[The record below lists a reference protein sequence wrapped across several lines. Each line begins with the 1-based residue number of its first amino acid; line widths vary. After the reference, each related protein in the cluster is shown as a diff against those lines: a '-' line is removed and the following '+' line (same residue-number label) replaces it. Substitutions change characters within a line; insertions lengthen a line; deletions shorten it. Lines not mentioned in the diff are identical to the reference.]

1 MILLSLSFN
10 NSTERNIILFLPSLT
25 VQTVRRSRSAETFKR
40 ERSSEYLN
48 LAVYSTAKSYKIS
61 QKHQTWDNTNGSD
74 GKNAP

>member
-40 ERSSEYLN
+40 GRSSEHLN
-48 LAVYSTAKSYKIS
+48 LAVCSTAKSYKIS
-61 QKHQTWDNTNGSD
+61 EKHH
-74 GKNAP
+74 A